1 MTNRANVVIVGAG
14 PAGVRAAQTLV
25 DAGVRPIVLDENAR
39 WGGQIYRQP
48 PAAAGFRRGPRA
60 LYGFEARKA
69 TAVHDVMARL
79 LPLLDY
85 RPNTLVWAC
94 ETYAGDGNR
103 ADPIEAAT
111 NEHSPKGDIVGRL
124 ATLSGTQERD
134 VAFTH
139 LIIASGATDRVLPM
153 PGWTLPGVYTL
164 GAAQTALKWQGCAIG
179 RRVVFAGTSPLLYLV
194 AYQYAKA
201 GARVLAVLDTSESA
215 GAGTLRAATLRRLSA
230 QPSVLAKGLYYVAW
244 LRARGIPIERGV
256 SLDAV
261 LGDGYVQ
268 GIAWR
273 SGGAPANADNAPR
286 SLECDAVGI
295 GFGLRPETQLAD
307 VAGCRF
313 RYDALNRCW
322 LPEQDEAGRT
332 SIRGVYV
339 AGDGAGIAGAD
350 AAEQTGRL
358 AALAVLDDLERA
370 SSAGRTRS
378 RVAAAAST
386 RRALARIAT
395 FRAGLEAAF
404 PAPFERAGS
413 WPDSMTVCRCEE
425 IDAGAVRHCIR
436 SGEATEINRL
446 KALTRVGMGRC
457 QGRMCG
463 EAALALLA
471 DETKRSPA
479 SLGRLRAQAPI
490 KPIPLAAALCD
501 EQIAAVPE
509 DARDE

>member
-1 MTNRANVVIVGAG
+1 MTNRANIVIVGAG

-25 DAGVRPIVLDENAR
+25 EAGLRPIVLDESAR

-48 PAAAGFRRGPRA
+48 PAAAGFRRSARV

-69 TAVHDVMARL
+69 TAVHDAMARL

-94 ETYAGDGNR
+94 ETNAQDSHRSDR
-103 ADPIEAAT
+103 AKATTNVAEARDEIA
-111 NEHSPKGDIVGRL
+111 GRL
-124 ATLSGTQERD
+124 ATLSGTLERD
-134 VAFTH
+134 VPFTH

-179 RRVVFAGTSPLLYLV
+179 RRVVFAGTGPLLYLV

-201 GARVLAVLDTSESA
+201 GAQVVAVLDTSA
-215 GAGTLRAATLRRLSA
+215 NAAQAATLRKLAA
-230 QPSVLAKGLYYVAW
+230 QPAVLAKGLYYVGW
-244 LRARGIPIERGV
+244 LRAHGIPIERGV
-256 SLDAV
+256 SLEAV
-261 LGDGYVQ
+261 LGDGHVQ
-268 GIAWR
+268 RIAWR
-273 SGGAPANADNAPR
+273 RAGTPANAGDAPR
-286 SLECDAVGI
+286 SIECDAVGMS
-295 GFGLRPETQLAD
+295 FGLRPETQLAD

-313 RYDALNRCW
+313 SYDALNRCW
-322 LPEQDEAGRT
+322 LPERDEAGRT
-332 SIRGVYV
+332 SIRGIYV

-350 AAEQTGRL
+350 AAERTGRL
-358 AALAVLDDLERA
+358 AALAVLDDLERTT
-370 SSAGRTRS
+370 SSPAGRTRS
-378 RVAAAAST
+378 RVEAAAST
-386 RRALARIAT
+386 RRTLARIAT
-395 FRAGLEAAF
+395 FREGLEAAF
-404 PAPFERAGS
+404 PTPFERAGA
-413 WPDSMTVCRCEE
+413 WPDGMTVCRCEE
-425 IDAGAVRHCIR
+425 IDAGTMRACIR
-436 SGEATEINRL
+436 SGAAAEINRL

-471 DETKRSPA
+471 EETRRSPA

-501 EQIAAVPE
+501 EYVAEVPE